1 MDLSALFKDTNGN
14 SMSFDGDN
22 ASIGNRNNYFRAAM
36 IGGAAAFAAVFPARS
51 VRSVANN
58 NTRDEFPVPQ
68 SPPPPSFFTTATN
81 NNNANVNNANVNNT
95 NVNNANVNNA
105 NVNNKKASGSGVRPS
120 ESDESDDFT
129 TDDEPP
135 MKRTRCDDNK
145 GKGKMSNK
153 RRPRRYC
160 NPIIPN
166 PNIRALIA
174 NPDVTNEELMEIKST
189 QFYTKNGHASKALKD
204 GAANT
209 AKVLKMLSYGL
220 KYNMADMLNVS
231 GSSYCLYCLLCC
243 N

>member
-1 MDLSALFKDTNGN
+1 
-14 SMSFDGDN
+14 
-22 ASIGNRNNYFRAAM
+22 
-36 IGGAAAFAAVFPARS
+36 
-51 VRSVANN
+51 
-58 NTRDEFPVPQ
+58 
-68 SPPPPSFFTTATN
+68 
-81 NNNANVNNANVNNT
+81 
-95 NVNNANVNNA
+95 
-105 NVNNKKASGSGVRPS
+105 
-120 ESDESDDFT
+120 
-129 TDDEPP
+129 

>member
-14 SMSFDGDN
+14 SMSFDGD
-22 ASIGNRNNYFRAAM
+22 
-36 IGGAAAFAAVFPARS
+36 
-51 VRSVANN
+51 
-58 NTRDEFPVPQ
+58 
-68 SPPPPSFFTTATN
+68 
-81 NNNANVNNANVNNT
+81 
-95 NVNNANVNNA
+95 NA

-120 ESDESDDFT
+120 ESDESDDFA

-153 RRPRRYC
+153 GKRRPRCDC

-189 QFYTKNGHASKALKD
+189 QFYTNKNGHASKALKD

-231 GSSYCLYCLLCC
+231 GSSYCLYCLYCLLCC